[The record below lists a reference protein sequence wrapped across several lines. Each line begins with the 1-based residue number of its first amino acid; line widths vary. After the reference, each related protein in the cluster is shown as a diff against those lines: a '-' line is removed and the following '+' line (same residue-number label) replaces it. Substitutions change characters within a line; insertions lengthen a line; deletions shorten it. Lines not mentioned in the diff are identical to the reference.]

1 MIIRLLLLFL
11 LAVFLAAVLRL
22 LWLRYRP
29 DPRQMLLA
37 GGIAAGLLVILAMV
51 AMGRLHWIAAVL
63 ATALP
68 FATKLLGWL
77 GMMRLLQRLGGG
89 PTPFP
94 GGGPSG
100 GPSGGAN
107 PNRASQVATRFL
119 RMELRH
125 ATGELEGHILE
136 GPQAGRTLS
145 ELTLAEQLD
154 LLRHYNGEDPDSARL
169 LETWLDRTHGSAWR
183 NDTET
188 QDGAGLS
195 RAEALKVLNLKDPVD
210 REQVVRAHR
219 RMMQK
224 FHPDHGG
231 SDDLAARINAAK
243 ERLLGDLE
251 R

>member
-11 LAVFLAAVLRL
+11 LGVFFAAVLRL

-29 DPRQMLLA
+29 DPRQLLLA
-37 GGIAAGLLVILAMV
+37 GGIAAGLLVILALV

-68 FATKLLGWL
+68 FAVKLLGTL
-77 GMMRLLQRLGGG
+77 GLMRLLQRLGGG

-94 GGGPSG
+94 GGGPTT
-100 GPSGGAN
+100 GPD
-107 PNRASQVATRFL
+107 PHRASQVATRFL

-125 ATGELEGHILE
+125 ASGELEGHILE
-136 GPQAGRTLS
+136 GPHAGRTLA
-145 ELTLAEQLD
+145 ELTLSEQLD
-154 LLRHYNGEDPDSARL
+154 LLRHYTKVDPDSARL
-169 LETWLDRTHGSAWR
+169 LETWLDRTHGSDWR
-183 NDTET
+183 QDARTGGDTPG
-188 QDGAGLS
+188 GATLS
-195 RAEALKVLNLKDPVD
+195 RAEALKVLNLKEPVD
-210 REQVVRAHR
+210 REQIVRAHR

-231 SDDLAARINAAK
+231 SEDLAARINAAK
-243 ERLLGDLE
+243 ERLLEDLA